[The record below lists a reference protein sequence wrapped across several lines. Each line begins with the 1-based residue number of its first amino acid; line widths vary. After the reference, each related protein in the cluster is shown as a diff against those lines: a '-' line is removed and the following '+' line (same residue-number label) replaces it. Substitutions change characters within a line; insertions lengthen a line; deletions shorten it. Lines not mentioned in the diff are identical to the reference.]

1 VCAQFAVRQGSGTYA
16 CHGRLSAWSRCTYTS
31 RTAARL
37 SGAVQLPAEARTELP
52 ASCKPA
58 APHQR
63 GERVLPPPATTG
75 KAAAATDEA
84 DAPPPFLSGVTLM
97 LVGKLEG
104 GRGAWAKKIEAA
116 GGTVG
121 TTVDASVVC
130 VVTSQAELSREL
142 ESGRLYKARRMLI
155 PVVSEA
161 FLTASF
167 AANKLASIP
176 AHTLRGYE
184 PSAGRGDGRRTNAAS
199 ATVKLTGKA
208 EVHEASGLV
217 GRARVVTDGGLVY
230 HATMTL
236 ADAAAGLNSFYILQA
251 LQTHGSAGE
260 EGCWLFR
267 AWGRVGDT
275 RIGGNKLEQMPLAE
289 ATEQFEELFYEKSGN
304 NFRRWAGGKEE
315 LVKRPGKF
323 FPLEQDFGADK
334 VAAAKAKAEAAKAKG
349 VRVCP
354 RL

>member
-1 VCAQFAVRQGSGTYA
+1 VCTQYAVRQGGGTYA
-16 CHGRLSAWSRCTYTS
+16 CHGTLSAWSRCTYAS

-37 SGAVQLPAEARTELP
+37 STAVQLPAEARTELP

-58 APHQR
+58 SPHQR
-63 GERVLPPPATTG
+63 GERVLPAAASAATG
-75 KAAAATDEA
+75 KAAAADED

-121 TTVDASVVC
+121 STVDASVAC
-130 VVTSQAELSREL
+130 VVTSQAELAREL
-142 ESGRLYKARRMLI
+142 ESGRLYKARRMLV
-155 PVVSEA
+155 PVVGEA

-167 AANKLASIP
+167 AAGKLVSIP

-184 PSAGRGDGRRTNAAS
+184 PSAGRGDGRRTNAAT
-199 ATVKLTGKA
+199 ATVTLTGKA

-217 GRARVVTDGGLVY
+217 GRARVATDGGLVY

-251 LQTHGSAGE
+251 LQAHGSAGE

-267 AWGRVGDT
+267 AWGRVGDA

-304 NFRRWAGGKEE
+304 NFRR
-315 LVKRPGKF
+315 
-323 FPLEQDFGADK
+323 
-334 VAAAKAKAEAAKAKG
+334 
-349 VRVCP
+349 
-354 RL
+354 